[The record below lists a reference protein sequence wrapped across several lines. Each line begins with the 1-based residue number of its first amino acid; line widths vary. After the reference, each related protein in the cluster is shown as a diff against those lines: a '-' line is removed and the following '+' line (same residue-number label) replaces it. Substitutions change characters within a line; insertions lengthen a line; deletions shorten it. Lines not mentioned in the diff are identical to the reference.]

1 MKRNRGWIMAV
12 GGIVLLVA
20 VMWAG
25 PYLNPHRY
33 IDAVTAVPV
42 NVEVSKG
49 TDIAF
54 RHTMVGRV
62 DSLGAARWGLETA
75 YRLHD
80 ALHLWQPA
88 TLFDRTTAGAGR
100 APAVSVELGQSPAEI
115 VLAIQQGPTTLRFI
129 RRDGAWIDSISPS
142 RSAVAVNGKRP
153 KSDVPALRLLPG
165 DYLGLD
171 GVDLRIGRFLKL
183 TPVYLRFT
191 TGKLCPLRG
200 VAKRLPWRP
209 DSAERSA
216 CAARTVRGTAQLSLA
231 ESFGLTKPVLKL
243 IPSEGEP
250 AIVATDSF
258 IVLAPRTD
266 IQAEVEQM
274 LAYLN
279 APVTSRPEPNTHFE
293 YSVTNADSMVR
304 TITRAARGLE
314 STTTTLNEALHSPD
328 GLSPVILGTESSE
341 FLRQT
346 LANTAGLTGRLAD
359 PSGTLL
365 QNVGLEPAVSN
376 ASRTIAHADTT
387 IDLVRAQV
395 LRLTPRMELAADQ
408 VTNSLEGVQGTL
420 QSVKTATED
429 ISQLKNGVTSAPGKV
444 TLGLIVLGSLASL
457 VAHIKYIR

>member
-1 MKRNRGWIMAV
+1 MKRNWGV
-12 GGIVLLVA
+12 IVAIFGFVALVA
-20 VMWAG
+20 VRWAG
-25 PYLNPHRY
+25 PHLNPNWY
-33 IDAVTAVPV
+33 IHAVTAVPV
-42 NVEVSKG
+42 NVEVAKG

-54 RHTMVGRV
+54 RHTTVGGV

-80 ALHLWQPA
+80 ALQLWHPA
-88 TLFDRTTAGAGR
+88 TLFDQSTARAGSG
-100 APAVSVELGQSPAEI
+100 PALSLELRQSPTEI
-115 VLAIQQGPTTLRFI
+115 VLAVHQGLTTLRFT
-129 RRDGAWIDSISPS
+129 RRDGIWIDSISPR
-142 RSAVAVNGKRP
+142 RSAVAVNGRRSKA
-153 KSDVPALRLLPG
+153 DGPALRLLPG

-171 GVDLRIGRFLKL
+171 GIDLRIGRFLKL

-191 TGKLCPLRG
+191 TGQLCPLSG

-209 DSAERSA
+209 DSVERST
-216 CAARTVRGTAQLSLA
+216 CATGTVRGTAQLSLA

-258 IVLAPRTD
+258 IALAPRTD

-304 TITRAARGLE
+304 TITTAARGLD
-314 STTTTLNEALHSPD
+314 STARTLNEALRSPD
-328 GLSPVILGTESSE
+328 GLSPVVLGAESSE

-359 PSGTLL
+359 PSGSLL

-387 IDLVRAQV
+387 IDLVRAQI
-395 LRLTPRMELAADQ
+395 LRLSPRVELAADQ

-429 ISQLKNGVTSAPGKV
+429 ISQLKNGVTSPLGLG
-444 TLGLIVLGSLASL
+444 TLGLIVLSSLF
-457 VAHIKYIR
+457 AHLKYIF